1 MDKQQN
7 GAPSIVNIF
16 RQSVVVLPVD
26 FFPLDF
32 FPVDLPVDLLP
43 VEVLPVDELPVDLL
57 PVEVLPVEELP
68 DEADFPFFPFGIQ
81 TPPLIRLIL

>member
-32 FPVDLPVDLLP
+32 FPVDLLP

-68 DEADFPFFPFGIQ
+68 DEAAFPFFPFGIQ